1 MSLWSMFG
9 EGSTMKN
16 VTMVLCYEK
25 VNHAVFHKNDSL
37 VFLSE
42 PLHHG
47 DICPM
52 TSWQILTTAHAM
64 YSPDHYFLISFQYN
78 SHIT

>member
-1 MSLWSMFG
+1 
-9 EGSTMKN
+9 MKN
-16 VTMVLCYEK
+16 VTMVLCYDK
-25 VNHAVFHKNDSL
+25 VNHVVFHKTGFL

-52 TSWQILTTAHAM
+52 TSWQVLTTAHAM
-64 YSPDHYFLISFQYN
+64 YSPARCSLISFQCN
-78 SHIT
+78 PHNT